1 MKKHPLRRVL
11 NSALALSLSFLCAS
25 APAFAAAAPAS
36 TATSASPSEEV
47 EKYPGGP
54 IVAELVSRL
63 LEQTHYAKK
72 PIDAAVSKQFLEN
85 YLESY
90 DYNHMIL
97 NKSDVDEF
105 ENKYAA
111 TLGGMVKDGDVDPAY
126 EIYQRVQKRLEER
139 VALVKRLTAS
149 TFTFTT
155 DESVVLDRHESPWP
169 TQAEAENLWRLR
181 IKNEVLVERM
191 AREKAEEAKAAAAKA
206 KAEADK
212 KVAVS
217 TPPAAAPASAVAA
230 STVPAAAAKAN
241 AELAKNEAAKLPE
254 KPAKEPSIEETIDT
268 RYDRLLRS
276 YKEYDGSDI
285 LQDYLSSLTHVYDPH
300 TDYLAAS
307 SKENF
312 DISMKLSLVGIGAVL
327 RSEDGYAKI
336 LSLVTG
342 GPAETG
348 KKLKPNDKVEA
359 VAQGD
364 GPFVEVVG
372 MKLDKVVAMI
382 RGEKGTT
389 VRLRVIPADAADP
402 STRVVIPIV
411 RDEIKL
417 TDQEAKARVYT
428 IPSKQ
433 KGARASKIGVLDLPS
448 FYADMQGGEDAKS
461 LTRDTD
467 RLLAEL
473 KRRQVDAV
481 VVDLRRDG
489 GGSLAEAVSL
499 TGLFIKDGPVV
510 QVKDAR
516 GTIRVLRDTDES
528 QSYDG
533 PMVVLTS
540 RGSASAAEIFAAAM
554 QDYGRALIVGDK
566 STFGKG
572 TVQSVLELSQY
583 LPPAYRAYKP
593 GALKITVQKFYRV
606 SGGST
611 QNRGVIPDI
620 HLPSAG
626 DISDMTESAQKDALP
641 YDEIEPAVYDRSGNV
656 DGKIAPVSR
665 ESAERVAASKEFAWI
680 REDLE
685 RWEKQKK
692 DKSISLNE
700 AKRLAER
707 KADEDRAAER
717 KKERVAMKEK
727 PPAFEEITLAM
738 LDGTA
743 KAPAAST
750 GTVTATPPPLDDDEG
765 YERSPDAPDA
775 VLNETLRIA
784 GDLASNV
791 SPSATA
797 YHSSSF
803 NVTQ

>member
-1 MKKHPLRRVL
+1 MKHNTLSRVL
-11 NSALALSLSFLCAS
+11 NAALALTLALVCA
-25 APAFAAAAPAS
+25 AGPAAA
-36 TATSASPSEEV
+36 EV

-63 LEQTHYAKK
+63 LEQTHYARK
-72 PIDAAVSKQFLEN
+72 PIDANVSKQFLDN
-85 YLESY
+85 YFESY

-105 ENKYAA
+105 EKKYGSS
-111 TLGGMVKDGDVDPAY
+111 LGALVKDGNVDPAY
-126 EIYQRVQKRLEER
+126 EIYDRVEKRLEER

-155 DESVVLDRHESPWP
+155 DETVVLDRHDAPWP
-169 TQAEAENLWRLR
+169 TEAEAQELWRLR
-181 IKNEVLVERM
+181 IKHEVLLERM
-191 AREKAEEAKAAAAKA
+191 AKIKAEEAKADAAKAAAKA
-206 KAEADK
+206 AADK
-212 KVAVS
+212 KPV
-217 TPPAAAPASAVAA
+217 AAAPAASSAVNTAA
-230 STVPAAAAKAN
+230 PVSSTTAV
-241 AELAKNEAAKLPE
+241 AEA
-254 KPAKEPSIEETIDT
+254 KPAKETSIEETIDT
-268 RYDRLLRS
+268 RYERLLRS

-285 LQDYLSSLTHVYDPH
+285 LQDYLSSLTHVFDPH

-336 LSLVTG
+336 LSLVPG
-342 GPAETG
+342 GPAESG
-348 KKLKPNDKVEA
+348 KKLKPNDRVEA

-389 VRLRVIPADAADP
+389 VRLRVIPSDAIDP

-428 IPSKQ
+428 VPAKQ
-433 KGARASKIGVLDLPS
+433 KGERSSKIGVLDLPS
-448 FYADMQGGEDAKS
+448 FYADMQGGDDAKS

-473 KRRQVDAV
+473 KRRQVDAI

-499 TGLFIKDGPVV
+499 TGLFIKEGPVV

-516 GTIRVLRDTDES
+516 GTIRVLRDTDDG

-572 TVQSVLELSQY
+572 TVQSVLELNQY
-583 LPPAYRAYKP
+583 LPPAYRNYKP

-626 DISDMTESAQKDALP
+626 DISEMTESAQKDALP
-641 YDEIEPAVYDRSGNV
+641 YDEIEPAAFDRAASV
-656 DGKIAPVSR
+656 DGKIAPLVKASGD
-665 ESAERVAASKEFAWI
+665 RVAASKEFAWI
-680 REDLE
+680 AEDLQ

-692 DKSISLNE
+692 DKTLSLNE
-700 AKRLAER
+700 KKRLEER
-707 KADEDRAAER
+707 KADEDRAAAR
-717 KKERVAMKEK
+717 KKERIAMKIK
-727 PPAFEEITLAM
+727 APVFEEITLAM
-738 LDGTA
+738 LDGKA
-743 KAPAAST
+743 KAPAPST
-750 GTVTATPPPLDDDEG
+750 STATVPLLDDDED

-775 VLNETLRIA
+775 VLDETMRIA
-784 GDLASNV
+784 SDLAASV
-791 SPSATA
+791 APGATA
-797 YHSSSF
+797 YHSSST

>member
-1 MKKHPLRRVL
+1 MKINPFRRVL
-11 NSALALSLSFLCAS
+11 NVSLALSLSVLCGAT
-25 APAFAAAAPAS
+25 PVFAAAAPAAKATAAAPAAQTAS
-36 TATSASPSEEV
+36 TDEV

-105 ENKYAA
+105 GNKYAA
-111 TLGGMVKDGDVDPAY
+111 TLGSMVKDGDVDPAY
-126 EIYQRVQKRLEER
+126 EIYDRVQKRLEER
-139 VALVKRLTAS
+139 VALVKKFTAS

-155 DESVVLDRHESPWP
+155 DETVVLDRHESPWP
-169 TQAEAENLWRLR
+169 TQSEAENLWRLR

-191 AREKAEEAKAAAAKA
+191 AREKAEETKAAAAKA

-212 KVAVS
+212 KIAAS
-217 TPPAAAPASAVAA
+217 TSPAAAAPAIAASSAAANAVA
-230 STVPAAAAKAN
+230 KAEEN
-241 AELAKNEAAKLPE
+241 
-254 KPAKEPSIEETIDT
+254 KPAKETSIEETINT

-342 GPAETG
+342 GPAESG

-372 MKLDKVVAMI
+372 MKLDKVVGMI

-389 VRLRVIPADAADP
+389 VRLRVIPADAVDP

-428 IPSKQ
+428 VPSKQ
-433 KGARASKIGVLDLPS
+433 KGGHASKIGVLDLPS
-448 FYADMQGGEDAKS
+448 FYADMQGGDDAKS

-473 KRRQVDAV
+473 KRRQVDAI

-516 GTIRVLRDTDES
+516 GTIRVLRDTDEN

-620 HLPSAG
+620 HLPSGG

-641 YDEIEPAVYDRSGNV
+641 YDEIEPAVYDRAGSV

-665 ESAERVAASKEFAWI
+665 ESAERVSSSKEFAWI

-692 DKSISLNE
+692 EKSISLNE
-700 AKRLAER
+700 TKRLAER
-707 KADEDRAAER
+707 KADEDRAASR
-717 KKERVAMKEK
+717 KKERIAMKEK
-727 PPAFEEITLAM
+727 SPAFEEITLAM

-743 KAPAAST
+743 KTPATSTGTAGTAPAAP
-750 GTVTATPPPLDDDEG
+750 ATIDDDEG
-765 YERSPDAPDA
+765 YERAPDAPDA

-797 YHSSSF
+797 YHASSS

>member
-1 MKKHPLRRVL
+1 L
-11 NSALALSLSFLCAS
+11 ALALALL
-25 APAFAAAAPAS
+25 FAAGPAAA
-36 TATSASPSEEV
+36 EI

-63 LEQTHYAKK
+63 LEQTHYARK
-72 PIDAAVSKQFLEN
+72 PIDATVSKQFLDN

-105 ENKYAA
+105 EKEYGSS
-111 TLGGMVKDGDVDPAY
+111 LGALVKDGNVDAAY
-126 EIYQRVQKRLEER
+126 EIYDRVEKRLEER

-155 DESVVLDRHESPWP
+155 DDTVVLDRHDAPWP
-169 TQAEAENLWRLR
+169 TEQEAQDLWRLR
-181 IKNEVLVERM
+181 IKHEVLLERM
-191 AREKAEEAKAAAAKA
+191 AKIKADEAKADAA

-212 KVAVS
+212 K
-217 TPPAAAPASAVAA
+217 TAAAGAA
-230 STVPAAAAKAN
+230 NVPAAASTATATAVAAPKTAAPKAEVAKA
-241 AELAKNEAAKLPE
+241 AES
-254 KPAKEPSIEETIDT
+254 KPVKEPSIQETIDT

-285 LQDYLSSLTHVYDPH
+285 LQDYLSSLTHVFDPH
-300 TDYLAAS
+300 TDYMAAS

-336 LSLVTG
+336 LSLVPG
-342 GPAETG
+342 GPAESG
-348 KKLKPNDKVEA
+348 KKLKPNDRVEA

-389 VRLRVIPADAADP
+389 VRLRVIPADAIDP
-402 STRVVIPIV
+402 STRVVVPIV

-428 IPSKQ
+428 VPAKQ
-433 KGARASKIGVLDLPS
+433 KGARPSKIGVLDLPS
-448 FYADMQGGEDAKS
+448 FYADMQGGDDAKS

-473 KRRQVDAV
+473 KRRQVDAI

-499 TGLFIKDGPVV
+499 TGLFIKEGPVV

-516 GTIRVLRDTDES
+516 GTIRVLRDTDDG
-528 QSYDG
+528 QAYDG

-554 QDYGRALIVGDK
+554 QDYGRALLVGDK

-572 TVQSVLELSQY
+572 TVQSVLELNQY
-583 LPPAYRAYKP
+583 LPPAYRNYKP

-626 DISDMTESAQKDALP
+626 DISDVTESAQKDALP
-641 YDEIEPAVYDRSGNV
+641 YDEIEAAAYDRAGSV
-656 DGKIAPVSR
+656 EGKIAPLAKA
-665 ESAERVAASKEFAWI
+665 SAERVAASKEFAWI
-680 REDLE
+680 GEDLE

-692 DKSISLNE
+692 DKTLSLNE
-700 AKRLAER
+700 KKRLAER
-707 KADEDRAAER
+707 QADEDRAAAR

-727 PPAFEEITLAM
+727 APVFEEITLAM
-738 LDGTA
+738 LDGKT
-743 KAPAAST
+743 KAPASST
-750 GTVTATPPPLDDDEG
+750 ATVTAPMLDDDEG

-775 VLNETLRIA
+775 VLDETIRIA
-784 GDLASNV
+784 SDLAASV
-791 SPSATA
+791 SPGATA
-797 YHSSSF
+797 YHSSSS

>member
-1 MKKHPLRRVL
+1 MKTAFRLLAAV
-11 NSALALSLSFLCAS
+11 LALTL
-25 APAFAAAAPAS
+25 AAAPA
-36 TATSASPSEEV
+36 AAEV

-54 IVAELVSRL
+54 IVAELVARL
-63 LEQTHYAKK
+63 LEQTHYARK
-72 PIDAAVSKQFLEN
+72 PIDEKVSKQFLDN

-90 DYNHMIL
+90 DYNHMIFE
-97 NKSDVDEF
+97 KADIDEF
-105 ENKYAA
+105 QGKYGAR
-111 TLGGMVKDGDVDPAY
+111 LGELAKDGNVDPAY
-126 EIYQRVQKRLEER
+126 EIYGRVLKRLDER
-139 VALVKRLTAS
+139 VALVKRLAAS

-155 DESVVLDRHESPWP
+155 DETVVLDRHELPWP
-169 TQAEAENLWRLR
+169 ATKAAAEELWRLR
-181 IKNEVLVERM
+181 IKHEVLLERM
-191 AREKAEEAKAAAAKA
+191 ARQKAEESKAAAAKA
-206 KAEADK
+206 EAAKKAKAAESK
-212 KVAVS
+212 
-217 TPPAAAPASAVAA
+217 TAAAPVVSTAAVA
-230 STVPAAAAKAN
+230 V
-241 AELAKNEAAKLPE
+241 AEPKKEA
-254 KPAKEPSIEETIDT
+254 KPAKETSIQETIDT

-276 YKEYDGSDI
+276 YKDYDGADI
-285 LQDYLSSLTHVYDPH
+285 LQDYLSSLTHVFDPH

-336 LSLVTG
+336 VSLVPG
-342 GPAETG
+342 GPAESG

-389 VRLRVIPADAADP
+389 VRLRVIPNDALDAAA
-402 STRVVIPIV
+402 RVVVPIV

-428 IPSKQ
+428 LPSKE
-433 KGARASKIGVLDLPS
+433 KGGHASKIGVLDLPS
-448 FYADMQGGEDAKS
+448 FYADMRGGDDAKS
-461 LTRDTD
+461 LTRDTE
-467 RLLAEL
+467 RLIAEL
-473 KRRQVDAV
+473 RKRQVEAI

-516 GTIRVLRDTDES
+516 GTIRVLRDTDEE
-528 QSYDG
+528 QAYDG

-540 RGSASAAEIFAAAM
+540 RASASAAEIFAAAM
-554 QDYGRALIVGDK
+554 QDYGRAVVVGDK

-572 TVQSVLELSQY
+572 TVQSVLELNQY

-593 GALKITVQKFYRV
+593 GALKLTVQKFYRV

-620 HLPSAG
+620 HLPSSG

-641 YDEIEPAVYDRSGNV
+641 YDEIEPAAYDRAGSVEGRV
-656 DGKIAPVSR
+656 PALTKT
-665 ESAERVAASKEFAWI
+665 SAERLAASKEFAWV
-680 REDLE
+680 REDLA

-692 DKSISLNE
+692 DKTVSLNE

-707 KADEDRAAER
+707 KTDEDRVEAR
-717 KKERVAMKEK
+717 KKERIALKQK
-727 PPAFEEITLAM
+727 PMTFEEITLAM
-738 LDGTA
+738 LDGKTPA
-743 KAPAAST
+743 VAPST
-750 GTVTATPPPLDDDEG
+750 GTASALPSEDEEG
-765 YERSPDAPDA
+765 YERAPDAPDA
-775 VLNETLRIA
+775 VLEESLRIA
-784 GDLASNV
+784 KDLVAATGTA
-791 SPSATA
+791 PGATA
-797 YHSSSF
+797 ARSDGR
-803 NVTQ
+803 NVAQ

>member
-1 MKKHPLRRVL
+1 MVCYDSRMAGVRAFKPLL
-11 NSALALSLSFLCAS
+11 ALALASFCAV
-25 APAFAAAAPAS
+25 AAAA
-36 TATSASPSEEV
+36 V
-47 EKYPGGP
+47 ERYPGGP
-54 IVAELVSRL
+54 IVAELVSRM

-97 NKSDVDEF
+97 NTSDVDEF
-105 ENKYAA
+105 ESKYAA
-111 TLGGMVKDGDVDPAY
+111 NLGSLAKDGDVDPAY
-126 EIYQRVQKRLEER
+126 EIYDRVEKRLEER

-149 TFTFTT
+149 TFTFTD
-155 DESVVLDRHESPWP
+155 DETVVLDRHEAPWP
-169 TQAEAENLWRLR
+169 TQAEIQNLWRLR
-181 IKNEVLVERM
+181 IKHEVLLERM
-191 AREKAEEAKAAAAKA
+191 AQIKAAEAK
-206 KAEADK
+206 
-212 KVAVS
+212 S
-217 TPPAAAPASAVAA
+217 AAP
-230 STVPAAAAKAN
+230 
-241 AELAKNEAAKLPE
+241 
-254 KPAKEPSIEETIDT
+254 KPAKETSIRETIDT
-268 RYDRLLRS
+268 RYDRLLHS
-276 YKEYDGSDI
+276 YKEYDGADI
-285 LQDYLSSLTHVYDPH
+285 LQDYLSSLTHVFDPH

-336 LSLVTG
+336 MSLVPG
-342 GPAETG
+342 GPAESG
-348 KKLKPNDKVEA
+348 KKLKPNDRVEA

-389 VRLRVIPADAADP
+389 VRLRVIPSDAIDP
-402 STRVVIPIV
+402 ATRVVLSIV

-417 TDQEAKARVYT
+417 TDQEAKARVYSV
-428 IPSKQ
+428 PADQRS
-433 KGARASKIGVLDLPS
+433 GRSLKIGVLDLPS
-448 FYADMQGGEDAKS
+448 FYADMQGGSDAKS
-461 LTRDTD
+461 LTHDVD

-473 KRRQVDAV
+473 KRRRVDAV

-499 TGLFIKDGPVV
+499 TGLFIKEGPVV

-516 GTIRVLRDTDES
+516 GAIRVLRDADDGLA
-528 QSYDG
+528 YDG
-533 PMVVLTS
+533 PLVVLTA
-540 RGSASAAEIFAAAM
+540 RGSASASEIFAAAM

-572 TVQSVLELSQY
+572 TVQSVLEMTQY
-583 LPPAYRAYKP
+583 LPPAYRSYKP

-626 DISDMTESAQKDALP
+626 DLSDATESAQKNALP
-641 YDEIEPAVYDRSGNV
+641 YDEIEPASYERADSLG
-656 DGKIAPVSR
+656 GKIASVSKA
-665 ESAERVAASKEFAWI
+665 SAERIAAAREFSWI

-692 DKSISLNE
+692 DKVLSLNE
-700 AKRLAER
+700 KRRLAER
-707 KADEDRAAER
+707 HADEERAQAR
-717 KKERVAMKEK
+717 KKARLALKEK
-727 PPAFEEITLAM
+727 PPAFDEITVAL
-738 LDGTA
+738 LDGKA
-743 KAPAAST
+743 KTPAAST
-750 GTVTATPPPLDDDEG
+750 GTVTAPPLDEED
-765 YERSPDAPDA
+765 YARSPDAPDA
-775 VLNETLRIA
+775 ALDETLRIA
-784 GDLASNV
+784 ADLAASA
-791 SPSATA
+791 SPAAAAQRGTVWPRGTTTIPAESTK
-797 YHSSSF
+797 
-803 NVTQ
+803 

>member
-1 MKKHPLRRVL
+1 MKTPFLVLRR
-11 NSALALSLSFLCAS
+11 ALALALTLAL
-25 APAFAAAAPAS
+25 AAGPAAA
-36 TATSASPSEEV
+36 EV

-72 PIDAAVSKQFLEN
+72 PIDAAVSKQFLDN
-85 YLESY
+85 YIESY

-97 NKSDVDEF
+97 EKSDVDEF
-105 ENKYAA
+105 QQKYAA
-111 TLGGMVKDGDVDPAY
+111 RLGDLVKDGDVDPAY
-126 EIYQRVQKRLEER
+126 EIYDRVEKRLAER
-139 VALVKRLTAS
+139 VDLVHKLTAS

-155 DESVVLDRHESPWP
+155 DETVVLDRHDLPWP
-169 TQAEAENLWRLR
+169 ENKAAIDELWRLR
-181 IKNEVLVERM
+181 IKHEVLLERM
-191 AREKAEEAKAAAAKA
+191 AKIKADEAKAAAAKTA
-206 KAEADK
+206 AEKKEKKD
-212 KVAVS
+212 KVAAAPAS
-217 TPPAAAPASAVAA
+217 PAAAPAASTATAVAA
-230 STVPAAAAKAN
+230 VETKKEDA
-241 AELAKNEAAKLPE
+241 
-254 KPAKEPSIEETIDT
+254 KPAKEQSIEELINQ

-285 LQDYLSSLTHVYDPH
+285 LQDYLSSLTHVFDPH

-336 LSLVTG
+336 VSLVPG
-342 GPAETG
+342 GPADSG
-348 KKLKPNDKVEA
+348 KKIKPNDKVEA

-372 MKLDKVVAMI
+372 MKLDKVVGMI
-382 RGEKGTT
+382 RGEKGSI
-389 VRLRVIPADAADP
+389 VRLRVIPNDALDP
-402 STRVVIPIV
+402 SVRVVVPIT

-428 IPSKQ
+428 LPVKE
-433 KGARASKIGVLDLPS
+433 KGAHAWKIGVLDLPS
-448 FYADMQGGEDAKS
+448 FYADMKGGDDAKS
-461 LTRDTD
+461 LTHDTE

-473 KRRQVDAV
+473 KKRGVDAV

-499 TGLFIKDGPVV
+499 TGLFIKEGPVV

-528 QSYDG
+528 QAYDG
-533 PMVVLTS
+533 PLIVLTS
-540 RGSASAAEIFAAAM
+540 RSSASAAEIFAAAM
-554 QDYGRALIVGDK
+554 QDYARAVIVGDK

-572 TVQSVLELSQY
+572 TVQSVLELNQY

-593 GALKITVQKFYRV
+593 GALKLTVQKFYRV

-626 DISDMTESAQKDALP
+626 DLSEMTESASKDALP
-641 YDEIEPAVYDRSGNV
+641 YDEIEQAPYDRSNSV
-656 DGKIAPVSR
+656 DGKIPAMIKS
-665 ESAERVAASKEFAWI
+665 SSDRVASSKEFGWI
-680 REDLE
+680 REDLT

-700 AKRLAER
+700 SKRLAER
-707 KADEDRAAER
+707 KVDEDRAESR
-717 KKERVAMKEK
+717 KKARIALKQK
-727 PPAFEEITLAM
+727 PLAFDEITLAQ
-738 LDGTA
+738 LDGKTPA
-743 KAPAAST
+743 VAAST
-750 GTVTATPPPLDDDEG
+750 AAVTAPLLDDDEG
-765 YERSPDAPDA
+765 FERAPDAPDA
-775 VLNETLRIA
+775 VLEETLRIA
-784 GDLASNV
+784 KDLAGV
-791 SPSATA
+791 SAAVPGSTA
-797 YHSSSF
+797 SRENGSRAE
-803 NVTQ
+803 

>member
-1 MKKHPLRRVL
+1 MNRNTFRRVS
-11 NSALALSLSFLCAS
+11 NSALAIALAAVCA
-25 APAFAAAAPAS
+25 AGPAAA
-36 TATSASPSEEV
+36 EV

-63 LEQTHYAKK
+63 LEQTHYARKR
-72 PIDAAVSKQFLEN
+72 IDPAVSKQFLDN

-105 ENKYAA
+105 EKKYAA
-111 TLGGMVKDGDVDPAY
+111 SLGGLVKDGNVDPAY
-126 EIYQRVQKRLEER
+126 EIYDRVEKRLEER

-155 DESVVLDRHESPWP
+155 DETVMLDRHEEPWP
-169 TQAEAENLWRLR
+169 TQAEAEGLWRLR
-181 IKNEVLVERM
+181 IKNEVLQERM
-191 AREKAEEAKAAAAKA
+191 ARIKAEEAKAAA
-206 KAEADK
+206 K
-212 KVAVS
+212 KTAVS
-217 TPPAAAPASAVAA
+217 ASTTTATAAAP
-230 STVPAAAAKAN
+230 
-241 AELAKNEAAKLPE
+241 
-254 KPAKEPSIEETIDT
+254 KPAKETSIEETIDT

-276 YKEYDGSDI
+276 YKEYDGTDI
-285 LQDYLSSLTHVYDPH
+285 MQDFLSSLTHVFDPH

-336 LSLVTG
+336 LSLVPG
-342 GPAETG
+342 GPADSG
-348 KKLKPNDKVEA
+348 KKLKPNDRVEA

-372 MKLDKVVAMI
+372 MKLDKVVEMI

-389 VRLRVIPADAADP
+389 VRLRVIPSDAIDP
-402 STRVVIPIV
+402 STRVVIQIV

-428 IPSKQ
+428 LPAKQ
-433 KGARASKIGVLDLPS
+433 KGARAPKIGVLDLPS
-448 FYADMQGGEDAKS
+448 FYADMTGGEDAKS

-489 GGSLAEAVSL
+489 GGSLSEAVSL
-499 TGLFIKDGPVV
+499 TGLFIKEGPVV

-516 GTIRVLRDTDES
+516 ATIRVLRDKDARATIRVLRDTDEA

-533 PMVVLTS
+533 PLVVLTS
-540 RGSASAAEIFAAAM
+540 RGSASAAEIFAAAL
-554 QDYGRALIVGDK
+554 QDYGRALLVGDK

-583 LPPAYRAYKP
+583 LPPAYRSYKP

-641 YDEIEPAVYDRSGNV
+641 YDEIEPAAYDRAGSV
-656 DGKIAPVSR
+656 DGKIAPVAR
-665 ESAERVAASKEFAWI
+665 ASAERVATSKEFAWI

-692 DKSISLNE
+692 DKTFSLNE
-700 AKRLAER
+700 KKRLAER
-707 KADEDRAAER
+707 QADEDRTAAR
-717 KKERVAMKEK
+717 KKERVATKEK
-727 PPAFEEITLAM
+727 QPVFEEITLAM
-738 LDGTA
+738 LDGKSKTPETSTGAA
-743 KAPAAST
+743 KAA
-750 GTVTATPPPLDDDEG
+750 VEPPFDDDEA
-765 YERSPDAPDA
+765 YERAPDAPDA

-784 GDLASNV
+784 SDLAA
-791 SPSATA
+791 SAATDVTA
-797 YHSSSF
+797 YHSSSSST
-803 NVTQ
+803 VTQ